1 MSAMLRRKGKN
12 QQHLFRVGAIMQQN
26 DFAGDLFGQIQSLI
40 DQLEAE
46 RAARQAV
53 EAAAAA
59 KTVLLEIVGREVRAP
74 MESVAQMADLLLA
87 GPVNGSQRGDVE
99 VLAQSARRLLV
110 SLNEVLEFS
119 HLETGEAEL
128 TVERFDLH
136 GLVKNAASVL
146 QSRAS
151 AKGLTSGID
160 MAANCPR
167 FIVGDEVRVCQ
178 VLMGLIE
185 AALQSTAEGSIR
197 LYVSVNDAQ
206 YPLTVRFD
214 ITDTG
219 EGFSAAERDVLFQPS
234 ADVSRV
240 GGGLGLPIARRL
252 AEAMGGGVGCDS
264 VVGQGTLYWFTF
276 QTVVA
281 DDMLEDEGLVE
292 DEGVVVSLEAAN
304 DDMPKPMAAA
314 KKGAKKGPAKGALSG
329 HVLVV
334 ESNTVNRLLIG
345 AYLEE
350 FGLTHEVVET
360 GTEALM
366 CLASRAYD
374 LILMDTALPD
384 YDGLQLAQRIRGL
397 QAPLSEV
404 PVVALAAP
412 ADKDDGQQLVEAGV
426 NARVAKPIQG
436 RALYAA
442 LVPFLPAQ
450 EDGVVVALA
459 G

>member
-1 MSAMLRRKGKN
+1 
-12 QQHLFRVGAIMQQN
+12 MQAN
-26 DFAGDLFGQIQSLI
+26 DFHAGDLFGQIQNLV

-46 RAARQAV
+46 RAARRAV

-59 KTVLLEIVGREVRAP
+59 KAGLLEIVGREVCAP
-74 MESVAQMADLLLA
+74 METVAKMADLLLA
-87 GPVNGSQRGDVE
+87 GPVNASQRRDVE
-99 VLAQSARRLLV
+99 TLARSARRLLV
-110 SLNEVLEFS
+110 SLNEVLDYS
-119 HLETGEAEL
+119 HLETGEADL
-128 TVERFDLH
+128 AIERFDLH
-136 GLVKNAASVL
+136 KLVKTAASVL
-146 QSRAS
+146 QSRAG

-167 FIVGDEVRVCQ
+167 FIVGDEARVRQ

-185 AALQSTAEGSIR
+185 TALHSTLQGSIR

-219 EGFSAAERDVLFQPS
+219 EGFSAVEREALFQPS
-234 ADVSRV
+234 ADTSRV

-264 VVGQGTLYWFTF
+264 VVGQGSLYWFTF

-281 DDMLEDEGLVE
+281 DDMVE
-292 DEGVVVSLEAAN
+292 AAPAADAQNSAPAIKAAN
-304 DDMPKPMAAA
+304 DDMPKPAPAKKAA
-314 KKGAKKGPAKGALSG
+314 KKTPRKGALSG

-334 ESNTVNRLLIG
+334 EGNTVNRMLIG

-350 FGLTHEVVET
+350 FGLTHEAVQN
-360 GTEALM
+360 GTDALM
-366 CLASRAYD
+366 CLASRPYD
-374 LILMDTALPD
+374 LVLMDTALPD
-384 YDGLQLAQRIRGL
+384 YDGLQLARRVRSL
-397 QAPLSEV
+397 QTPSSEV
-404 PVVALAAP
+404 PVVALAVSAG
-412 ADKDDGQQLVEAGV
+412 KDDGLELVEAGV
-426 NARVAKPIQG
+426 NARVSKPIQG

-450 EDGVVVALA
+450 EDGAAVALA
-459 G
+459 S

>member
-1 MSAMLRRKGKN
+1 MLRRKSKN
-12 QQHLFRVGAIMQQN
+12 QQHLFLVGAIMQVN
-26 DFAGDLFGQIQSLI
+26 DFHAGDLFGQIQNLV

-46 RAARQAV
+46 RTARLAV
-53 EAAAAA
+53 EAADAA
-59 KTVLLEIVGREVRAP
+59 KTGLLEIVGREVRAP
-74 MESVAQMADLLLA
+74 MESVAKMADLLLA
-87 GPVNGSQRGDVE
+87 GPVNASQRREVE
-99 VLAQSARRLLV
+99 TLAQSARRLLV
-110 SLNEVLEFS
+110 SLNEVLDFS

-128 TVERFDLH
+128 TIERFDLH
-136 GLVKNAASVL
+136 GLVKHAASVL

-167 FIVGDEVRVCQ
+167 FIVGDEARVRQ
-178 VLMGLIE
+178 VLLGLIE
-185 AALQSTAEGSIR
+185 AALQSTAQGSIR

-219 EGFSAAERDVLFQPS
+219 EGFSAAERDGLFQPS
-234 ADVSRV
+234 ADISRV

-281 DDMLEDEGLVE
+281 DDMVGDEGLVE
-292 DEGVVVSLEAAN
+292 DKDSTVAFEAAN
-304 DDMPKPMAAA
+304 DDMPKPVPAA
-314 KKGAKKGPAKGALSG
+314 KKSAAKGALSG

-334 ESNTVNRLLIG
+334 EGNTVNRLLIG
-345 AYLEE
+345 AYLED

-366 CLASRAYD
+366 CLASRTYD
-374 LILMDTALPD
+374 LILMDTALR
-384 YDGLQLAQRIRGL
+384 QL
-397 QAPLSEV
+397 
-404 PVVALAAP
+404 
-412 ADKDDGQQLVEAGV
+412 
-426 NARVAKPIQG
+426 
-436 RALYAA
+436 RA
-442 LVPFLPAQ
+442 VI
-450 EDGVVVALA
+450 VR
-459 G
+459 

>member
-1 MSAMLRRKGKN
+1 MLRRKSKN
-12 QQHLFRVGAIMQQN
+12 QQHLFLVGAIMQVN
-26 DFAGDLFGQIQSLI
+26 DFHAGDLFGQIQNLV

-46 RAARQAV
+46 RTARLAV
-53 EAAAAA
+53 EAADAA
-59 KTVLLEIVGREVRAP
+59 KTGLLEIVGREVRAP
-74 MESVAQMADLLLA
+74 MESVAKMADLLLA
-87 GPVNGSQRGDVE
+87 GPVNASQRREVE
-99 VLAQSARRLLV
+99 TLAQSARRLLV
-110 SLNEVLEFS
+110 SLNEVLDFS

-128 TVERFDLH
+128 SIERFDLH

-167 FIVGDEVRVCQ
+167 FIVGDEVRVRQ
-178 VLMGLIE
+178 VLLGLIE
-185 AALQSTAEGSIR
+185 AALQSTAQGSIR

-219 EGFSAAERDVLFQPS
+219 EGFSAAERDGLFQPS
-234 ADVSRV
+234 ADISRV

-281 DDMLEDEGLVE
+281 DDMVGDEGLVE
-292 DEGVVVSLEAAN
+292 EGLTVGFEAAN
-304 DDMPKPMAAA
+304 DDMPKPAAAA
-314 KKGAKKGPAKGALSG
+314 KKTAAKGALSG

-334 ESNTVNRLLIG
+334 EGNTVNRLLIG
-345 AYLEE
+345 AYLED

-360 GTEALM
+360 GTAALM
-366 CLASRAYD
+366 CLASRTYD
-374 LILMDTALPD
+374 LILMDTSLSD
-384 YDGLQLAQRIRGL
+384 YDGLQLARRVRAL
-397 QAPLSEV
+397 QAPSSEV
-404 PVVALAAP
+404 PVVALAVA

-450 EDGVVVALA
+450 EDGVDQTLSINTPAS
-459 G
+459 

>member
-1 MSAMLRRKGKN
+1 MLRRKSKN
-12 QQHLFRVGAIMQQN
+12 QQHLFLVGAIMQVN
-26 DFAGDLFGQIQSLI
+26 DFHAGDLFGQIQNLV

-46 RAARQAV
+46 RTARLAV
-53 EAAAAA
+53 EAADSA
-59 KTVLLEIVGREVRAP
+59 KTGLLEIVGREVRAP
-74 MESVAQMADLLLA
+74 MESVAKMADLLLA
-87 GPVNGSQRGDVE
+87 GPVNASQRREVE
-99 VLAQSARRLLV
+99 TLAQSARRLLV
-110 SLNEVLEFS
+110 SLNEVLDFS

-128 TVERFDLH
+128 TIERFDLH
-136 GLVKNAASVL
+136 GLVKHAASVL

-167 FIVGDEVRVCQ
+167 FIVGDEARVRQ
-178 VLMGLIE
+178 VLLGLIE
-185 AALQSTAEGSIR
+185 AALQSTAQGSIR

-219 EGFSAAERDVLFQPS
+219 EGFSAAERDGLFQPS
-234 ADVSRV
+234 ADISRV

-281 DDMLEDEGLVE
+281 DDMVE
-292 DEGVVVSLEAAN
+292 DEHTVEAEDSAPAIKAAN
-304 DDMPKPMAAA
+304 DDMPKPVDAA
-314 KKGAKKGPAKGALSG
+314 KKTAAKKTPVKGALSG

-334 ESNTVNRLLIG
+334 EGNTVNRLLIG

-366 CLASRAYD
+366 CLASRTYD

-384 YDGLQLAQRIRGL
+384 YDGPQLAQRIRAL
-397 QAPLSEV
+397 QAPSSEV
-404 PVVALAAP
+404 PVVALAVA
-412 ADKDDGQQLVEAGV
+412 ADKDDGACR
-426 NARVAKPIQG
+426 ARM
-436 RALYAA
+436 
-442 LVPFLPAQ
+442 
-450 EDGVVVALA
+450 
-459 G
+459 

>member
-1 MSAMLRRKGKN
+1 
-12 QQHLFRVGAIMQQN
+12 MQAN
-26 DFAGDLFGQIQSLI
+26 DFHAGDLFGQIQNLV

-46 RAARQAV
+46 RTARQAV
-53 EAAAAA
+53 EAADAV
-59 KTVLLEIVGREVRAP
+59 KTGLLEIVGREVRAP
-74 MESVAQMADLLLA
+74 MESVAKMADLLLA
-87 GPVNGSQRGDVE
+87 GPVSASQRREVE
-99 VLAQSARRLLV
+99 TLAQSARRLLV

-128 TVERFDLH
+128 TIERFDLH

-167 FIVGDEVRVCQ
+167 FIVGDEVRVRQ
-178 VLMGLIE
+178 VLLGLIE
-185 AALQSTAEGSIR
+185 AALQSTVQGSIR

-219 EGFSAAERDVLFQPS
+219 EGFSASERDGLFQPS
-234 ADVSRV
+234 ADTSRV

-252 AEAMGGGVGCDS
+252 AEAMGGDVGCDS

-281 DDMLEDEGLVE
+281 DDMAEEGLAV
-292 DEGVVVSLEAAN
+292 GLEAAN
-304 DDMPKPMAAA
+304 DDMPKPAVAA
-314 KKGAKKGPAKGALSG
+314 KKGAKKSGAKGALSG

-334 ESNTVNRLLIG
+334 EGNTVNRLLIG
-345 AYLEE
+345 AYLED

-360 GTEALM
+360 GTAALM
-366 CLASRAYD
+366 CLASRTYD

-384 YDGLQLAQRIRGL
+384 YDGTQLAQRIRAL
-397 QAPLSEV
+397 QAPSSEV
-404 PVVALAAP
+404 PVVALAAL

-459 G
+459 S